1 VPPDALAAPAPS
13 RPVPGR
19 GSPSLLGA
27 LLHARRDRLGFVRR
41 LAAHGDVVGFRLGA
55 RRFFLVSHPD
65 PARRVLRDDAG
76 RYRKGIGLQEA
87 RTFLGEGLLTA
98 EGAAWEAQR
107 RAVQP
112 LFHAAAV
119 QRCAPEVAAAADRLV
134 ARWRA
139 AAAAGTP
146 VDGMAEARRAT
157 LEVLLATLF
166 RAPVTGEEG
175 RLSEAFSVAGAYAVA
190 RITAPFAW
198 TARLPTPA
206 NRRFRAAVALLHGY
220 ADGLLRRDRAEP
232 DPESLIGHLR
242 PAWEA
247 AGATEA
253 ERRDQVVTLL
263 LAGDETSAA
272 ACAWCWHLLS
282 GDDEAQARVRDEA
295 RGAGPA
301 ADPARLP
308 FTGQVVKEA
317 MRLYPPVWLLPR
329 VAVEADVVGGE
340 AVPAGAN
347 VIVCPYTLHRNP
359 RLWSRA
365 DAFDPD
371 RFAAGRA
378 YPHQAWIPFGV
389 GERACVGTRLAMLEV
404 PAIVAAAAAAFR
416 IRPASTRPVRAQSG
430 LTLHPRGGLPLRLS
444 RA

>member
-1 VPPDALAAPAPS
+1 MPEAMAAPAPS

-19 GSPSLLGA
+19 HGPSLPGA
-27 LLHARRDRLGFVRR
+27 LLHARRDKLAFVQR

-65 PARRVLRDDAG
+65 PARRVLRDNAAG
-76 RYRKGIGLQEA
+76 YRKGIGLQEA
-87 RTFLGEGLLTA
+87 RTFLGDGLLTA

-112 LFHAAAV
+112 LFHAAGV
-119 QRCAPEVAAAADRLV
+119 QRCAPEIGAAAERLV
-134 ARWRA
+134 GRWRA
-139 AAAAGTP
+139 AHAAGVP

-157 LEVLLATLF
+157 LEVLLAALF
-166 RAPVTGEEG
+166 RAPLTGDEG

-190 RITAPFAW
+190 RITAPFGW
-198 TARLPTPA
+198 TAKLPTPA
-206 NRRFRAAVALLHGY
+206 NRRFRAAVALLHAY
-220 ADGLLRRDRAEP
+220 ADGLLRRHREAP
-232 DPESLIGHLR
+232 DPESVIGHLE
-242 PAWEA
+242 PAWDA
-247 AGATEA
+247 SGATAA

-272 ACAWCWHLLS
+272 ASAWCWHLLS

-295 RGAGPA
+295 RAAGPGT
-301 ADPARLP
+301 DPARLS

-329 VAVEADVVGGE
+329 VATEADVVGGND
-340 AVPAGAN
+340 VPAGAN
-347 VIVCPYTLHRNP
+347 VIVCPYTIHRNP

-365 DAFDPD
+365 DVFDPD
-371 RFAAGRA
+371 RFGPGRA
-378 YPHQAWIPFGV
+378 HPHHAWLPFGV

-404 PAIVAAAAAAFR
+404 PAIVAAAVAEFR
-416 IRPASTRPVRAQSG
+416 IRPASDRPVRVQAG
-430 LTLHPRGGLPLRLS
+430 LTLHPQGGLPLRLS